1 MQLEVTVMAWIE
13 LNQVFYTQTH
23 KRSSNSSSGGKKE
36 LLNPMGK
43 ILTSFLFLFLLFP
56 FLRVLIFENRTIR
69 LNLVG
74 LADEFYSVIWLVFSQ
89 FIAVAHSKL
98 FLNHPNT
105 KTNILCLNHF
115 LCSVRFNFLWS
126 HFYNLYPILGSIL
139 EVCMCVFLT
148 SSSYFQ

>member
-1 MQLEVTVMAWIE
+1 
-13 LNQVFYTQTH
+13 
-23 KRSSNSSSGGKKE
+23 
-36 LLNPMGK
+36 MGK

-74 LADEFYSVIWLVFSQ
+74 LADEFYSVIWLVLSQ
-89 FIAVAHSKL
+89 FIAIAHSKL

-139 EVCMCVFLT
+139 EVCMCVFWLHRHIFNRFYNLNKVSKYEINKYT
-148 SSSYFQ
+148 